1 VPILDSP
8 MHLGMLQTSRADGQ
22 IERDGIYGLHWG
34 NPQENPALRWVR
46 DHYLL
51 PYVDPRHSAIEIGPG
66 GGRWTR
72 YMLGFGQ
79 LYGIDYHQELLDELA
94 RSFRAPHL
102 RLIKNNGTD
111 FPGIADKSIDFLF
124 SFGVFVHLNIDIME
138 SYLGSIRR
146 VLKSTGCA
154 VVQYSDKT
162 KEGARSAGDGFAN
175 TTPELVRPIVIRCGN
190 RILEEDTTT
199 LWHSS
204 IIRTSR
210 PSLAYTRTESGPY
223 SLVSISSIGKACDM
237 AERITITNRTYLR

>member
-1 VPILDSP
+1 

-94 RSFRAPHL
+94 RSFQ
-102 RLIKNNGTD
+102 GC
-111 FPGIADKSIDFLF
+111 
-124 SFGVFVHLNIDIME
+124 
-138 SYLGSIRR
+138 
-146 VLKSTGCA
+146 STL
-154 VVQYSDKT
+154 S
-162 KEGARSAGDGFAN
+162 
-175 TTPELVRPIVIRCGN
+175 
-190 RILEEDTTT
+190 
-199 LWHSS
+199 
-204 IIRTSR
+204 
-210 PSLAYTRTESGPY
+210 
-223 SLVSISSIGKACDM
+223 SLVAWAG
-237 AERITITNRTYLR
+237 